1 MKYLKRFLFLATFIA
16 CLSATFSIQAQTSTA
31 IPQNLSNISVNDL
44 TDAQI
49 RQIMQAGQA
58 QGLTD
63 SQLVQQAE
71 NRGLPDDQAQAL
83 QKRIADIRKKDG
95 STGNNGF
102 NSLDSSNYPT
112 TRKLNYTNDTTVVQQ
127 KKGDA
132 FESLKPKIFGADLF
146 RNKNMKFE
154 PNLKLATPANYVVGP
169 EDQLLINVYGKS
181 VANWKLDVS
190 PEGNINIPGAGLV
203 NVNGKTIERATT
215 QIKEKLAASNY
226 AIGQGTSVQVSLGNI
241 RSIKVIILGQ
251 VVKPGSYTLPSLA
264 TVFNALYAAGGPSDN
279 GSFRQINVIRNNR
292 LLRTLDVYDFLTKG
306 EQKDNIILQDQDVIQ
321 IPTYRARVELSGAV
335 KIPGLFEVLPGETL
349 ADLLRFS
356 GGFDD
361 QAYTARIKVSQISDQ
376 QRRMT
381 DVVESDYKSYTPLR
395 GDKYIIERIIE
406 RYENRVFI
414 SGAIFRPGAYELQ
427 KGLTV
432 SGLIANAAG
441 LKEDAFGGRGNIFR
455 LKPDNSKE
463 LVPFNINA
471 ILNKTAPDI
480 PLQRE
485 DSVAIVSIF
494 DLRDKYKVSIQG
506 EVRKPGLFAYTDS
519 MSVQDLI
526 IQAGGFAEG
535 ASPKRIEVARRID
548 NSDPTSKETKV
559 AQVFN
564 VDVDMEV
571 KSSLAD
577 FHLKP
582 FDIISVYG
590 LPGYEKQ
597 KSVKVEGE
605 VLYPGYYTIATKTEK
620 VSDII
625 LRAGGLTVSADI
637 DGGTLKR
644 SNIAILG
651 VEKNKADTAELEK
664 ERVERLDRLKKS
676 FKDSTKTK
684 EDSVELRNNYVGI
697 DLKQILEKP
706 GSDIDLLVE
715 DGDVLRVP
723 KKRQIVRVNGEVLY
737 PSAVV
742 YSNTKSFKEY
752 VLNAGGFSPRALKRG
767 AYIVYANGTVKGT
780 RKVLF
785 FNSHPAV
792 KPGSEIYV
800 PKKPEPKGDVGQQVL
815 GYATGLASIG
825 AIILG
830 IITVTR

>member
-1 MKYLKRFLFLATFIA
+1 
-16 CLSATFSIQAQTSTA
+16 
-31 IPQNLSNISVNDL
+31 
-44 TDAQI
+44 
-49 RQIMQAGQA
+49 
-58 QGLTD
+58 
-63 SQLVQQAE
+63 
-71 NRGLPDDQAQAL
+71 
-83 QKRIADIRKKDG
+83 
-95 STGNNGF
+95 
-102 NSLDSSNYPT
+102 
-112 TRKLNYTNDTTVVQQ
+112 
-127 KKGDA
+127 
-132 FESLKPKIFGADLF
+132 
-146 RNKNMKFE
+146 
-154 PNLKLATPANYVVGP
+154 
-169 EDQLLINVYGKS
+169 
-181 VANWKLDVS
+181 
-190 PEGNINIPGAGLV
+190 
-203 NVNGKTIERATT
+203 
-215 QIKEKLAASNY
+215 
-226 AIGQGTSVQVSLGNI
+226 
-241 RSIKVIILGQ
+241 
-251 VVKPGSYTLPSLA
+251 
-264 TVFNALYAAGGPSDN
+264 
-279 GSFRQINVIRNNR
+279 
-292 LLRTLDVYDFLTKG
+292 
-306 EQKDNIILQDQDVIQ
+306 
-321 IPTYRARVELSGAV
+321 
-335 KIPGLFEVLPGETL
+335 
-349 ADLLRFS
+349 
-356 GGFDD
+356 
-361 QAYTARIKVSQISDQ
+361 
-376 QRRMT
+376 
-381 DVVESDYKSYTPLR
+381 
-395 GDKYIIERIIE
+395 
-406 RYENRVFI
+406 
-414 SGAIFRPGAYELQ
+414 
-427 KGLTV
+427 
-432 SGLIANAAG
+432 
-441 LKEDAFGGRGNIFR
+441 
-455 LKPDNSKE
+455 
-463 LVPFNINA
+463 
-471 ILNKTAPDI
+471 
-480 PLQRE
+480 
-485 DSVAIVSIF
+485 
-494 DLRDKYKVSIQG
+494 
-506 EVRKPGLFAYTDS
+506 
-519 MSVQDLI
+519 MSVQDLV

-535 ASPKRIEVARRID
+535 ASAKRIEVARRID

-564 VDVDMEV
+564 VDVDMQV
-571 KSSLAD
+571 KSSLSD

-582 FDIISVYG
+582 FDIVSVYG

-651 VEKNKADTAELEK
+651 VEKSKADTAELEK
-664 ERVERLDRLKKS
+664 ERVQRLDRLKKS

-780 RKVLF
+780 RKVFF

-815 GYATGLASIG
+815 GYATGLASVG